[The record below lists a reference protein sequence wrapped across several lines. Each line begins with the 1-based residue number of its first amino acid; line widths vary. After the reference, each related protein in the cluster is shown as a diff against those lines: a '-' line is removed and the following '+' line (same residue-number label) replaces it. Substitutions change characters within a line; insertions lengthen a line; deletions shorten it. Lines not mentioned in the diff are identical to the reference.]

1 MKAIS
6 VITLDLHTYFKL
18 FPNWKKLININIL
31 NSINIPF
38 GATSVVVE
46 IAVVVSSVV
55 VDVVVTSSMQRLSPE
70 MQLSQE
76 SSMVGQ
82 LRNKMHSETG

>member
-18 FPNWKKLININIL
+18 FPNWKQLININVL

-46 IAVVVSSVV
+46 IAVVVV